1 MNENIRVLIADRNAN
16 IRSLLKRE
24 LEAEGYQVELVKD
37 GQELMKRVSREDCPH
52 LLIIDPN
59 LPLIHGEA
67 ILTMLTNRL
76 PPLAVILHTNLTELV
91 NHPFAM
97 EAWVFIEKGENLDK
111 LKTAIAETVR
121 KRPPQADKR
130 EAFPG

>member
-1 MNENIRVLIADRNAN
+1 MNQRFRIIVADRNTN
-16 IRSLLKRE
+16 IRNLLKRE

-37 GQELMKRVSREDCPH
+37 GQELMKRINREDCPH

-67 ILTMLTNRL
+67 IFTMLTNRL
-76 PPLAVILHTNLTELV
+76 PPLAVILHTNLTEFM

-97 EAWVFIEKGENLDK
+97 EAWVFIEKGEDLDK
-111 LKTAIAETVR
+111 LKTAIAEAVR
-121 KRPPQADKR
+121 KMSPQADNR
-130 EAFPG
+130 EAFSG